1 MGKRLRVNR
10 YVYLILLSLLISC
23 SSDDPTSEVIEEE
36 ENIPIETRKFVSKIH
51 YDSSDGGTDVFN
63 YNYDGNNNLIS
74 IEKNDALVS
83 FSYDGNRITRVEITD
98 NSTGEILNYMNYF
111 YNSDGLLDYLE
122 GDYLRKVV
130 KFIYDNDRVIRI
142 YRYNSITD
150 FDNDQYVRLIDVM
163 YGDDTNNVIEYKD
176 YNFNGD
182 LIRRGTRSYGLE
194 NKRYFGEAA
203 ALIDLPS
210 GNNIVESFNYYSNY
224 NLKSW
229 KTNFST
235 NELELYRE
243 SFFENDADGFC
254 LNWDLVYYNTATGE
268 ITTTFNK
275 FYEYI
280 ELEIN

>member
-1 MGKRLRVNR
+1 MKRFSVFF
-10 YVYLILLSLLISC
+10 LLVFIVFSC
-23 SSDDPTSEVIEEE
+23 SSDDSTSEVIEEE
-36 ENIPIETRKFVSKIH
+36 EDIPIETRKFVSKIH
-51 YDSSDGGTDVFN
+51 FDSSDDGTDVFN
-63 YNYDGNNNLIS
+63 YNYDSDNNLVS

-83 FSYDGNRITRVEITD
+83 FIYDENRITRVEITD
-98 NSTGEILNYMNYF
+98 IASGELLNYMNYF
-111 YNSDGLLDYLE
+111 YNNVGLLDYLE

-130 KFIYDNDRVIRI
+130 KFEYDNDRVIKI

-150 FDNDQYVRLIDVM
+150 FNNDQYVRLIEVE
-163 YGDDTNNVIEYKD
+163 YGDDTKNAIEYID
-176 YNFNGD
+176 YNINGD
-182 LIRRGTRSYGLE
+182 LIKRGTHSYGVE
-194 NKRYFGEAA
+194 NKRYFGEAV

-229 KTNFST
+229 RTSINS
-235 NELELYRE
+235 NELNLYRE
-243 SFFENDADGFC
+243 SFFENDADGYC

-268 ITTTFNK
+268 ITLTFNK